1 MDKMQ
6 RLQELFQ
13 KYHLDMKISSYGNSW
28 NGELSFNDGTRNHHF
43 LANNFPI
50 LIEAMIDEIEKK
62 YGSKHQ

>member
-13 KYHLDMKISSYGNSW
+13 KYHLDVKTYSYGNSW
-28 NGELSFNDGTRNHHF
+28 NGELSFNDGTRKHHF
-43 LANNFPI
+43 VSNNFHS
-50 LIEAMIDEIEKK
+50 LIEAMIEEVEKK

>member
-13 KYHLDMKISSYGNSW
+13 KYHLDIKISSYGNSW

-43 LANNFPI
+43 LANNFPS
-50 LIEAMIDEIEKK
+50 LIEAMIGEVEKK
-62 YGSKHQ
+62 YGSK